1 MITNE
6 IYMSPPPPSPPG
18 GFWGSGKKTRNVLAS
33 SACRAEE
40 ERNKSRCDLVEKL
53 FSLHDEDEHEN
64 ASCENNGCDGN
75 GDAACGQGSMSLD
88 QRFKEQEKENLDNE
102 IPQKERV
109 QLKRMRKRQE
119 NALVQAERERADARS
134 FAAAERSAVA
144 KWANDQRS
152 QIDKLR
158 KQVKKE
164 QLLLQKTK
172 HETAYR
178 KKKEAELEALRATI
192 EKLKIDGEASTK
204 RFRTNEARLR
214 DRTRTQTSQI
224 QQLKEQ
230 LTIKTNIYTVTP
242 MTDDKSV
249 QVSTCCEK
257 MNDEVNIPAERT
269 LSDVC
274 SDTDNG
280 PDVLIDTISVAT
292 KDPNCVPTS
301 TVHANIYRR
310 ESFSSGQLHVDPPVS
325 CMSERRNRREEGF
338 LDDNYLKESY
348 PNFEHGQETMLW
360 LAGGDSSSNTSG
372 GAAADAVGDKPP
384 NLHQRTSKLNAERC
398 DQMEFVSNDTK
409 ASSGHKRA
417 PMSKTEHNFPD
428 GRTTVLYGNGTYKE
442 IHPNGQTTIRYT
454 NGDVKTSY
462 VHSKV
467 EVYYYANANVSE
479 LSVTMKVLIICQRR
493 HGFCAY
499 PV

>member
-230 LTIKTNIYTVTP
+230 LTIKTNIW
-242 MTDDKSV
+242 
-249 QVSTCCEK
+249 
-257 MNDEVNIPAERT
+257 I
-269 LSDVC
+269 
-274 SDTDNG
+274 
-280 PDVLIDTISVAT
+280 
-292 KDPNCVPTS
+292 
-301 TVHANIYRR
+301 
-310 ESFSSGQLHVDPPVS
+310 
-325 CMSERRNRREEGF
+325 
-338 LDDNYLKESY
+338 
-348 PNFEHGQETMLW
+348 
-360 LAGGDSSSNTSG
+360 
-372 GAAADAVGDKPP
+372 
-384 NLHQRTSKLNAERC
+384 
-398 DQMEFVSNDTK
+398 
-409 ASSGHKRA
+409 
-417 PMSKTEHNFPD
+417 
-428 GRTTVLYGNGTYKE
+428 
-442 IHPNGQTTIRYT
+442 
-454 NGDVKTSY
+454 
-462 VHSKV
+462 
-467 EVYYYANANVSE
+467 
-479 LSVTMKVLIICQRR
+479 
-493 HGFCAY
+493 
-499 PV
+499 